1 MEPVT
6 VLLATYNGEQF
17 LDAQIASLAEQ
28 TWPAIDLLVSDD
40 GSIDATLDMLDRWA
54 GSWRKGSMRILQGPR
69 QGFAAN
75 FRSLITHAPVKNGY
89 FAFCDQD
96 DIWLPQKLEKAIGI
110 IQGPPASIPA
120 LYCSRT
126 RLFPAEGGN
135 DLSPLFA
142 QPPSF
147 LNALVQS
154 IGGGNT
160 MAMNEAAF
168 SVLQESCGRTGFV
181 SHDWWAY
188 LIVSGAG
195 GMVHYD
201 PEPEILYRQHAG
213 NLVGGNSSIA
223 ARYDRLK
230 MLMDGQ
236 FRRWMDENLAGL
248 DACSDLLTTEA
259 RDQIAAFEAARHGM
273 LIKRL
278 YRLADAGV
286 YRQTRE
292 GQISLALACMLNRL

>member
-17 LDAQIASLAEQ
+17 LDEQMASLAEQ
-28 TWPAIDLLVSDD
+28 TWPPIDLLVSDD
-40 GSIDATLDMLDRWA
+40 GSTDGTLGILDRWA
-54 GSWRKGSMRILQGPR
+54 GSWRKGAFQVVSGPK

-75 FRSLITHAPVKNGY
+75 FRSLITQAPVKSGY
-89 FAFCDQD
+89 VAFCDQD
-96 DIWLPQKLEKAIGI
+96 DVWLPRKLEKAIEI
-110 IQGPPASIPA
+110 IGAHPTCVPV
-120 LYCSRT
+120 LYCGRT
-126 RLFPAEGGN
+126 QLYPAENGH
-135 DLSPLFA
+135 DMSPLFA
-142 QPPSF
+142 RPPSF

-160 MAMNEAAF
+160 MVMNAAAF
-168 SVLQESCGRTGFV
+168 SILQESCRRTGFV

-195 GMVHYD
+195 GIVHYD

-230 MLMDGQ
+230 RLMRGQ
-236 FRRWMDENLAGL
+236 FRCWMDENLSGL
-248 DACSDLLTTEA
+248 HACSDLLTMEA
-259 RDQIAAFEAARHGM
+259 GDQIKAFEEARHGKTV
-273 LIKRL
+273 KRL
-278 YRLADAGV
+278 QRLVNARV
-286 YRQTRE
+286 YRQTRG
-292 GQISLALACMLNRL
+292 GQMSLLLACMLNRL

>member
-17 LDAQIASLAEQ
+17 LDEQMASLAEQ
-28 TWPAIDLLVSDD
+28 TWPSIDLVVSDD
-40 GSIDATLDMLDRWA
+40 GSTDATLHILDRWA
-54 GSWRKGSMRILQGPR
+54 GSWRKGAFQTVSGPQ

-75 FRSLITHAPVKNGY
+75 FRSLITTAPVQRGY

-96 DIWLPQKLEKAIGI
+96 DVWLPGKLEKAIGI
-110 IQGPPASIPA
+110 ISGYSTGVPA

-126 RLFPAEGGN
+126 RLFPSENGH

-142 QPPSF
+142 RPPSF

-160 MAMNEAAF
+160 MVMNEAAF
-168 SVLQESCGRTGFV
+168 SILQESCRRTVFV

-188 LIVSGAG
+188 LIVTGAG
-195 GMVHYD
+195 GVVHYD

-213 NLVGGNSSIA
+213 NLVGNNSSIA

-230 MLMDGQ
+230 MLLGGQ
-236 FRRWMDENLAGL
+236 FRRWMDENLSGL
-248 DACSDLLTTEA
+248 HACSDLLTMEA
-259 RDQIAAFEAARHGM
+259 RDQIASFEEARHGK
-273 LIKRL
+273 LVKRL
-278 YRLADAGV
+278 HRLADARV